1 MATYKEIHGIAVK
14 DQSSDPTTTGELFYN
29 STTDTFR
36 AIVQSAAWVSQT
48 PTVSQHGD

>member
-29 STTDTFR
+29 STTASFR
-36 AIVQSAAWVSQT
+36 TIVQTSAWSSASPLNVARAE
-48 PTVSQHGD
+48 